1 MNLESL
7 TLKKNTYDVRIAATI
22 VFCQL
27 YSRPITEVTLMAVFS
42 WGARGKGGHNAIP
55 IGALLIFLSDIA
67 ISRNRFVGPQSMD
80 WFWDLPLNYIGQLFL
95 AYSVSTIPS
104 RTIRIEAQTL

>member
-7 TLKKNTYDVRIAATI
+7 TLKKNTYVLWIAATI
-22 VFCQL
+22 VFCRL
-27 YSRPITEVTLMAVFS
+27 YSRPITEVMLMAVFS

-55 IGALLIFLSDIA
+55 IGAMPSFLSD
-67 ISRNRFVGPQSMD
+67 
-80 WFWDLPLNYIGQLFL
+80 IGQLFL

-104 RTIRIEAQTL
+104 RTSRIEAQTL